1 MSAPEIP
8 YPVAEQ
14 APERVRSRTGTPL
27 ADITL
32 DAVASGRLGIE
43 DLGIAPEG
51 LRLQAQVAESAG
63 RPTLAANLDRA
74 AELVA
79 VPEAV
84 LMQVY
89 ELLRPGRAATRSVL
103 LDAAS
108 MLRTSYGA
116 HACAD
121 LVEEAAAMYE
131 RRGLFRRRY

>member
-14 APERVRSRTGTPL
+14 APERVKSRTSTPL

-32 DAVASGRLGIE
+32 DAVATGRLGID
-43 DLGIAPEG
+43 DLGIAPDG
-51 LRLQAQVAESAG
+51 LRLQAQVAEGAG
-63 RPTLAANLDRA
+63 RPTLAANLNRA

-89 ELLRPGRAATRSVL
+89 ELLRPGRAATKSVL
-103 LDAAS
+103 LDAAAR
-108 MLRTSYGA
+108 LRAEYGA